1 MPIFSLWSFS
11 FPILFFRLLLIM
23 LVVPLTAGSGCAMD
37 FAGLNHG
44 QNRGGQA
51 NSVYSFVP
59 PSLYK
64 SDDIQVTGHIVMG
77 SRQPVTIS
85 SASKIAMFMFE
96 GTEGQAVS
104 LQVSDVTIGSSE
116 GSSTAIALYTPEHAL
131 LQTPWS
137 VGRNGGF
144 LDTLSLP
151 TTGLYTLVVDPDATD
166 TGSLTLTLHNIPP
179 DVPGSLTIN
188 GSALTAAVNTPGQN
202 PMLKFTG
209 KAGQKVTIAVTNNT
223 LCGFQVSLH
232 SLDMISLTS
241 FSSASCMK
249 SFKLATQTL
258 PATDG
263 YLILVDPS
271 QENQGRFT
279 LNVTSP

>member
-1 MPIFSLWSFS
+1 
-11 FPILFFRLLLIM
+11 
-23 LVVPLTAGSGCAMD
+23 MD
-37 FAGLNHG
+37 FALLKNG
-44 QNRGGQA
+44 QNHWDKA

-59 PSLYK
+59 PSPYRN
-64 SDDIQVTGHIVMG
+64 DEVQVTGYIAMG

-85 SASKIAMFMFE
+85 DASKVALFTFD
-96 GTEGQAVS
+96 GTAGQAVS

-116 GSSTAIALYTPEHAL
+116 GSSTTIALYTPERAL

-144 LDTLSLP
+144 LDALSLP
-151 TTGLYTLVVDPDATD
+151 TTGLYTLVVDPATTD
-166 TGSLTLTLHNIPP
+166 TGSLTFTLYNIPP
-179 DVPGSLTIN
+179 DVPGSLAIN

-202 PMLKFTG
+202 PILKFSG
-209 KAGQKVTIAVTNNT
+209 KAGQKVTVAVTNNT
-223 LCGFQVSLH
+223 LCGFQVSLY
-232 SLDMISLTS
+232 SLDMTSLTS

-263 YLILVDPS
+263 YFILIDPS